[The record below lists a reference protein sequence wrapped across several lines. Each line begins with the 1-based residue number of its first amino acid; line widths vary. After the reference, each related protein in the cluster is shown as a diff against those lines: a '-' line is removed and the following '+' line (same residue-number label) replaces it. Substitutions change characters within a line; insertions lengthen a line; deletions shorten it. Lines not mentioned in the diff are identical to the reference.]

1 MKYNKDK
8 QKNLKK
14 FATGGKTPAQ
24 IMEEARRNQ
33 SIERQDQARDAVKTS
48 GIAAYQSSAPV
59 TIQAPRQEVVLK
71 EYAASKPVSFSQ
83 AFGEANK
90 AGLKEFIWN
99 GKRYTTDVAGT
110 SQTTKNNTSTAN
122 TTAVNNSTTNT
133 PLSEEQ
139 IRRNATIRERGTE
152 GLETS
157 NNPYNEWTPPTLV
170 LTGLASNPN
179 EGGVP
184 KSALQSTQSKN
195 PNFMERGLFG
205 WAWDNLRRVDQQN
218 RAAQIENKR
227 IWDEKY
233 AKHQQGGQ
241 LPLRNGLEKFFR
253 IEPRYTSV
261 DSTSLTPTESVTDYM
276 DNTLRGPQRVS
287 KIRKPVDYGS
297 GYLTST
303 RVIRNPWT
311 DKADTTYIAPTGAR
325 FGPSRVIE
333 APYLQSYPD
342 KFGKY
347 FKYQQGGKVESP
359 SDEMYVDFA
368 VRYLSALGVGETEMV
383 DEEGGLREE
392 YAEAVT
398 VALQEIDSPEF
409 WEHYHSNPDEA
420 VGAYVESKQSPEQV
434 EMAKKGAKLKMLK
447 KAKGGK
453 VKKCK
458 CGCGMTMKKEKGGKL
473 TEVCSCGCKN

>member
-33 SIERQDQARDAVKTS
+33 AIERQAQARDAVSTS
-48 GIAAYQSSAPV
+48 GIAAYQSAPV
-59 TIQAPRQEVVLK
+59 TIQTPRQEVVLK

-90 AGLKEFIWN
+90 AGLKEFTWN

-110 SQTTKNNTSTAN
+110 PQTTPSDNVQDLVTETPTGTSVILNPEWGTYGQFSRTAPGGTSTPIA
-122 TTAVNNSTTNT
+122 TPTFIPTPPVTNT
-133 PLSEEQ
+133 PPVRITKGPPAGSTPEE
-139 IRRNATIRERGTE
+139 RRARRQEIWGPLIN
-152 GLETS
+152 
-157 NNPYNEWTPPTLV
+157 TLR
-170 LTGLASNPN
+170 T
-179 EGGVP
+179 
-184 KSALQSTQSKN
+184 
-195 PNFMERGLFG
+195 
-205 WAWDNLRRVDQQN
+205 N
-218 RAAQIENKR
+218 RARNRNREASRAADIQYVGTRSIM
-227 IWDEKY
+227 
-233 AKHQQGGQ
+233 QQGGKIEDNP
-241 LPLRNGLEKFFR
+241 LHLRNGLEKFFR

-261 DSTSLTPTESVTDYM
+261 NPASSTPTESVTDYM
-276 DNTLRGPQRVS
+276 DNTWRGPQRVS
-287 KIRKPVDYGS
+287 KIRKPRGENTS

-303 RVIRNPWT
+303 RVISNPWT

-325 FGPSRVIE
+325 FGSSRIIE

-347 FKYQQGGKVESP
+347 FKHQQGGKVESAN
-359 SDEMYVDFA
+359 DEMYVDFA